1 MVMERLNITVD
12 DEQYERLARMAERM
26 HLQPG
31 TLARSLLLSAL
42 DDAALDAENVVRI
55 LDGIPDAY
63 DRAAL
68 GRRQAQTGE
77 TVSLDDFA

>member
-1 MVMERLNITVD
+1 MERLNITVE

-42 DDAALDAENVVRI
+42 DEAALDPENVVLL
-55 LDGIPDAY
+55 LDGLPDAY
-63 DRAAL
+63 ERAEL
-68 GRRQAQTGE
+68 GRRQAETGE
-77 TVSLDDFA
+77 TVPLKDLA

>member
-1 MVMERLNITVD
+1 VERLNITVE

-42 DDAALDAENVVRI
+42 DDAALDAENVVRL
-55 LDGIPDAY
+55 LDGLPEAY
-63 DRAAL
+63 ERAEL
-68 GRRQAQTGE
+68 GRRQARAGE
-77 TVSLDDFA
+77 TIPLKDLA

>member
-1 MVMERLNITVD
+1 MVERLNITVD

-42 DDAALDAENVVRI
+42 DEAALDAENVVRL
-55 LDGIPDAY
+55 LDGLPDAY
-63 DRAAL
+63 ERAEL
-68 GRRQAQTGE
+68 GRRQVQDGE
-77 TVSLDDFA
+77 TVPLEELR

>member
-1 MVMERLNITVD
+1 MERLNITVE

-42 DDAALDAENVVRI
+42 DEASLNAENVVRL
-55 LDGIPDAY
+55 LDGLPDAY
-63 DRAAL
+63 ERAEL
-68 GRRQAQTGE
+68 GRRQAAAGE
-77 TVSLDDFA
+77 TIPLADLA